1 MTRELSAQHLHN
13 WNELQT
19 LAEKMV
25 PVLGSL
31 YRNSSVVIRVFGLKI
46 ANASII
52 SIINAHLHGATIV
65 GKALDMSKSYEMLLL
80 LEEMGLRP
88 CRLDLGK
95 LCHEYLNL
103 DQETDVRTI

>member
-65 GKALDMSKSYEMLLL
+65 DAVALRRNGAAALST
-80 LEEMGLRP
+80 RP
-88 CRLDLGK
+88 RQAVSRVF
-95 LCHEYLNL
+95 ESRPRN
-103 DQETDVRTI
+103 